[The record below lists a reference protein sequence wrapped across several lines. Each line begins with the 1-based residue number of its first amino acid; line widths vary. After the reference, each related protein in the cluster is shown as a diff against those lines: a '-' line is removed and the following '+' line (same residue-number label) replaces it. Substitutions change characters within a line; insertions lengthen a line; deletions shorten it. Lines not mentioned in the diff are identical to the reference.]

1 MKSRISNAYVKIFLY
16 MLAGA
21 AVGAVAGA
29 GIYMLLDGRG
39 QELEGAAV
47 QAFGALQ
54 GAILPLLS
62 ALLVLSVLA
71 GELTCRKLKAA
82 AIRLPEADD
91 EESDRLEYEEEKWGA
106 LSLNLNIVSQVL
118 NIIILAA
125 GYSSNYLG
133 NSDTAR
139 SSFLYAC
146 VVFVICMAYDGIW
159 QIRYVK
165 LVQLGHPEKTADPSD
180 RNFQK
185 AWLESCDEAERE
197 VIYRSSYKAYLA
209 MGKLVPA
216 LLIVTMLGNLFFNT
230 GMLAVVIV
238 AVIWLA
244 VTLTYTRS
252 CVALKGEK
260 ALLK

>member
-54 GAILPLLS
+54 GAILPILS

-91 EESDRLEYEEEKWGA
+91 EESDRLEYEDELLGA
-106 LSLNLNIVSQVL
+106 LSLNLNIV
-118 NIIILAA
+118 
-125 GYSSNYLG
+125 
-133 NSDTAR
+133 
-139 SSFLYAC
+139 
-146 VVFVICMAYDGIW
+146 
-159 QIRYVK
+159 
-165 LVQLGHPEKTADPSD
+165 
-180 RNFQK
+180 
-185 AWLESCDEAERE
+185 
-197 VIYRSSYKAYLA
+197 
-209 MGKLVPA
+209 
-216 LLIVTMLGNLFFNT
+216 
-230 GMLAVVIV
+230 
-238 AVIWLA
+238 
-244 VTLTYTRS
+244 
-252 CVALKGEK
+252 
-260 ALLK
+260 

>member
-16 MLAGA
+16 MLAGAAVMLAGA

-91 EESDRLEYEEEKWGA
+91 EESDRRRRGIR
-106 LSLNLNIVSQVL
+106 S
-118 NIIILAA
+118 A
-125 GYSSNYLG
+125 G
-133 NSDTAR
+133 
-139 SSFLYAC
+139 
-146 VVFVICMAYDGIW
+146 V
-159 QIRYVK
+159 
-165 LVQLGHPEKTADPSD
+165 
-180 RNFQK
+180 
-185 AWLESCDEAERE
+185 
-197 VIYRSSYKAYLA
+197 
-209 MGKLVPA
+209 
-216 LLIVTMLGNLFFNT
+216 
-230 GMLAVVIV
+230 
-238 AVIWLA
+238 
-244 VTLTYTRS
+244 
-252 CVALKGEK
+252 
-260 ALLK
+260 

>member
-54 GAILPLLS
+54 GAILPILS
-62 ALLVLSVLA
+62 ALLALSVLA

-106 LSLNLNIVSQVL
+106 PTRPE
-118 NIIILAA
+118 AA
-125 GYSSNYLG
+125 SSMPAW
-133 NSDTAR
+133 SSSSAWPMTASGR
-139 SSFLYAC
+139 S
-146 VVFVICMAYDGIW
+146 G
-159 QIRYVK
+159 
-165 LVQLGHPEKTADPSD
+165 T
-180 RNFQK
+180 
-185 AWLESCDEAERE
+185 
-197 VIYRSSYKAYLA
+197 
-209 MGKLVPA
+209 
-216 LLIVTMLGNLFFNT
+216 
-230 GMLAVVIV
+230 
-238 AVIWLA
+238 
-244 VTLTYTRS
+244 
-252 CVALKGEK
+252 
-260 ALLK
+260 

>member
-125 GYSSNYLG
+125 DIPPIIWGAPTRPEAVSSMPAW
-133 NSDTAR
+133 SSSSAWPMTASGR
-139 SSFLYAC
+139 S
-146 VVFVICMAYDGIW
+146 G
-159 QIRYVK
+159 
-165 LVQLGHPEKTADPSD
+165 T
-180 RNFQK
+180 
-185 AWLESCDEAERE
+185 
-197 VIYRSSYKAYLA
+197 
-209 MGKLVPA
+209 
-216 LLIVTMLGNLFFNT
+216 
-230 GMLAVVIV
+230 
-238 AVIWLA
+238 
-244 VTLTYTRS
+244 
-252 CVALKGEK
+252 
-260 ALLK
+260 